1 MAKRNADRLF
11 EKSSRVTN
19 EVLVEGA
26 SGLEQIAMK
35 EI

>member
-1 MAKRNADRLF
+1 MAKKNADRLF
-11 EKSSRVTN
+11 EKSCRVTN

-26 SGLEQIAMK
+26 SGFEQIALK

>member
-11 EKSSRVTN
+11 EKSFRVTD

-26 SGLEQIAMK
+26 SGRAQTALEQI
-35 EI
+35 